1 MKIVKT
7 IAAFNQIIIMD
18 SNGNSDPLTI
28 VAIFI
33 ALNIVF
39 TSGLT
44 VRYFYIKHRIGY
56 RYGDFNWYQKIFLD
70 EDTGNMNI
78 FTFLL
83 ICTNSLFL
91 FFGLV
96 LLIYNLLV

>member
-7 IAAFNQIIIMD
+7 IAAFNQVIIMD
-18 SNGNSDPLTI
+18 SDGNSDPLTI
-28 VAIFI
+28 LAIFI

-39 TSGLT
+39 VSGLII
-44 VRYFYIKHRIGY
+44 RYFYIKNRIGY
-56 RYGDFNWYQKIFLD
+56 RYGEDTLYEKIFLD
-70 EDTGNMNI
+70 QDTGLMNI

-91 FFGLV
+91 FLGLV
-96 LLIYNLLV
+96 LIIYNLLL